1 MSEIGIEMSEI
12 LHQHISHNNNN
23 NSYNITKYSIAI
35 YLATALIL
43 ATVCFVVITC
53 IAFLADF
60 STDKGGSYLWQCSDL
75 ASLTVRI
82 LERVSSS
89 FRLAPI

>member
-12 LHQHISHNNNN
+12 LHQHIIHNNNK

-43 ATVCFVVITC
+43 ATVCFVV
-53 IAFLADF
+53 LNH
-60 STDKGGSYLWQCSDL
+60 L
-75 ASLTVRI
+75 
-82 LERVSSS
+82 
-89 FRLAPI
+89 

>member
-1 MSEIGIEMSEI
+1 MSEIGIEISEI
-12 LHQHISHNNNN
+12 LHQHIIHNNNN

-35 YLATALIL
+35 YLVTALIL
-43 ATVCFVVITC
+43 ATVCFVV
-53 IAFLADF
+53 AFLAVF

-82 LERVSSS
+82 LERVPSS
-89 FRLAPI
+89 FRLTVRAYC

>member
-12 LHQHISHNNNN
+12 LHQHIIHNNNN

-53 IAFLADF
+53 SLLADF

-82 LERVSSS
+82 LERVPLS